1 MEDSIGAAIYNQI
14 LLAVWCRGL
23 SVTMAYGGGRGVIK
37 SQFVITLENQTIS
50 HHILYWQ
57 QTISN

>member
-1 MEDSIGAAIYNQI
+1 MENSIGAANYNQI
-14 LLAVWCRGL
+14 LPIVRRRGL
-23 SVTMAYGGGRGVIK
+23 SVTMAYGGGRGVFK
-37 SQFVITLENQTIS
+37 SQFVITLENQSIS